1 MAAQVGDTILLMIT
15 FGPRSLAGFAIAGLL
30 LAAGCGSENPPAAS
44 TGTQPV
50 ANQSATSTTT
60 ATTVDPAKVSSE
72 VSTSFTA
79 FFEHFK
85 GDPALLEDGE
95 QMKAG
100 IAALGESAQASH
112 VTVTVKNVKPL
123 DAAGCEAVDVP
134 SPCAE
139 VKFDL
144 NLDGNPVVADQTGY
158 AVQQAGAW
166 KVAKTTFCTLAGMG
180 GKTPSGC

>member
-1 MAAQVGDTILLMIT
+1 MTT
-15 FGPRSLAGFAIAGLL
+15 FGPRTLAGLAVAGLL

-44 TGTQPV
+44 PGSKPV
-50 ANQSATSTTT
+50 ANQSATSTTAT
-60 ATTVDPAKVSSE
+60 ATTIDPTKASTE

-144 NLDGNPVVADQTGY
+144 NLDGNPVVPDQTGY
-158 AVQQAGAW
+158 AVQQAGTW
-166 KVAKTTFCTLAGMG
+166 KVAKATFCTLAGMG